1 MNNLNYIAIKLK
13 LKQTPHPPLPT
24 PTGQKEIYPIS
35 PNGPQR
41 CKGPAQDCLQ
51 TQGWGSGMPW
61 NSRKYDYTM
70 NCLNGPVYI
79 CMCVCVCV
87 CFLCIQ
93 GLSPCFLVFWQY
105 LLEKYILRTTKKF
118 ISSAA
123 TISIVL
129 QNLKNPILT
138 K

>member
-41 CKGPAQDCLQ
+41 CKGPAQDCLLDA
-51 TQGWGSGMPW
+51 GMGVW
-61 NSRKYDYTM
+61 DALKFTEIWLYNELLERACIHMY
-70 NCLNGPVYI
+70 
-79 CMCVCVCV
+79 VCVYV

-123 TISIVL
+123 TISIVF
-129 QNLKNPILT
+129 QN
-138 K
+138 